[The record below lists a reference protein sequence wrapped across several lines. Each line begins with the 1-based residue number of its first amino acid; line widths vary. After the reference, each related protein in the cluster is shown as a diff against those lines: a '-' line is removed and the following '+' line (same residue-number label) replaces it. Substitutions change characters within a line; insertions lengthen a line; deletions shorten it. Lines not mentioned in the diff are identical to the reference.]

1 MPLNQTGNLYVSS
14 KPTGG
19 SVYLDGVYKAKT
31 NTTIKKLVP
40 KSYSLKLT
48 KSGYVDWT
56 ASVWI
61 YSGQTSYV
69 NAVLL
74 ANKGSINI
82 TSIPKGAGIYLDNVY
97 I

>member
-14 KPTGG
+14 KPTGA